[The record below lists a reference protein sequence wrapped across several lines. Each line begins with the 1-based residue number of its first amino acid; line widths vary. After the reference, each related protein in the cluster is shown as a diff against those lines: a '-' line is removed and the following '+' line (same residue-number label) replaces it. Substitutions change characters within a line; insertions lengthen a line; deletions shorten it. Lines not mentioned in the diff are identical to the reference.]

1 MKYLLILNYYLCY
14 NNYNKTQINIY
25 GGIDSTMS
33 QYLSKEEIKQWR
45 SSLEKITLE
54 EYAKKLGKVLE
65 EDKQTSDIIDMV
77 MKNEKRLYSSRDNA
91 DSKQQ
96 IIKLAKK
103 SQKIQDD
110 IMQDDNQL
118 LANIKSKL
126 TCKKPLTERE
136 DKVLIHF
143 AKNQGE
149 IVYAKDLAMILSL
162 PSDYVY
168 KYIKN
173 LRTKITQDILQNAD
187 KGGYIFKI

>member
-1 MKYLLILNYYLCY
+1 
-14 NNYNKTQINIY
+14 
-25 GGIDSTMS
+25 MS

-54 EYAKKLGKVLE
+54 EYAKRLGKVLE

-77 MKNEKRLYSSRDNA
+77 MQNEKRLYSSRDEI
-91 DSKQQ
+91 DSKKQ

-103 SQKIQDD
+103 SQDIQKN
-110 IMQDDNQL
+110 IM
-118 LANIKSKL
+118 ANDKDYLKDIKSKI

-136 DKVLIHF
+136 DLVLAHF
-143 AKNQGE
+143 AKNSGK
-149 IVYAKDLAMILSL
+149 IVYAKDLAAILGL
-162 PSDYVY
+162 PCDYVY

-173 LRTKITQDILQNAD
+173 LRTKISQEVLQNAD